1 MRDRYSPVTVAVMKG
16 WLPLRVGFD
25 RDRIAVPPRVIHGNR
40 RGEDIRARLV
50 RQAQRALN
58 LIAQDRRLR
67 VQLRW
72 IIHVLPLAAAA
83 SPEVFATGRDAMR
96 GRLQNVHEIGARE
109 VLPSLRDACRD
120 QFIGYRALDK
130 DDQLTDAP
138 DGRATIRHARD
149 AKVHFGTDRWHCGR

>member
-1 MRDRYSPVTVAVMKG
+1 LWQTCSCGFMRFLLLTASTSKTAAEPVSFQPRHRPRFNGV
-16 WLPLRVGFD
+16 LP
-25 RDRIAVPPRVIHGNR
+25 
-40 RGEDIRARLV
+40 
-50 RQAQRALN
+50 
-58 LIAQDRRLR
+58 R